1 MDGAST
7 QAFLLCRKRRPLV
20 VTPLAVA
27 ILFVLSGTASAQTA
41 TSSAGLRLE
50 TKIPLGAVRGRIDH
64 MAIDF
69 QRQRLLVAELGNDS
83 VGIVDLKQ
91 SKTIRTIS
99 GLAEPQGVGY
109 APSGDAIYVANA
121 RDGSVRILRG
131 ADFAPSGRIELGSDA
146 DNVRLDADANRV
158 LIGHGGGGI
167 ATIDIAQ
174 QKKVATSQLPAHPES
189 FQIGPQPKR
198 IFVNVPGAHAVV
210 VLDGAT
216 GEQKDKWSVAEGGNF
231 PMALD
236 PANGR
241 VLIVSRNPP
250 RLIAYDKD
258 NGSVIAR
265 TDTCGDS
272 DDLFVDAKRGRVY
285 VSCGAGFID
294 ILETQRDGYRR
305 IGRIATAAGARTS
318 LFVPD
323 LDMLLLAVRAT
334 GSEPAAIWVFR
345 PTP

>member
-1 MDGAST
+1 MDGIST
-7 QAFLLCRKRRPLV
+7 QAVALCRQYRPFVVAQIAVMTLSLLCD
-20 VTPLAVA
+20 AA
-27 ILFVLSGTASAQTA
+27 AAQTS
-41 TSSAGLRLE
+41 TNSAGLRLD

-64 MAIDF
+64 MAIDLA
-69 QRQRLLVAELGNDS
+69 RQRLLVAELGNDS

-91 SKTIRTIS
+91 SKTIHTIG

-109 APSGDAIYVANA
+109 APAADAIYVANA
-121 RDGSVRILRG
+121 RDGSVRIFRG
-131 ADFAPSGRIELGSDA
+131 ADYAPSGRIELGSDA
-146 DNVRLDADANRV
+146 DNVRLDADTNRV
-158 LIGHGGGGI
+158 LIGHGSGAI
-167 ATIDIAQ
+167 STIDLAQ
-174 QKKVATSQLPAHPES
+174 QKKLATSQLPAHPES
-189 FQIGPQPKR
+189 FQIGPAPKR
-198 IFVNVPGAHAVV
+198 IFANVPGAHAVV
-210 VLDGAT
+210 VFDGAT
-216 GEQKDKWSVAEGGNF
+216 GEQKDKWSVPEGGNF
-231 PMALD
+231 PMAID

-258 NGSVIAR
+258 TGSVIAR

-272 DDLFVDAKRGRVY
+272 DDLFVDAKRSRVY

-323 LDMLLLAVRAT
+323 SDMLLLAVRAT
-334 GSEPAAIWVFR
+334 GTEPAAIWVFR

>member
-7 QAFLLCRKRRPLV
+7 QTFLCCRKRWPLV
-20 VTPLAVA
+20 VAPMALT
-27 ILFVLSGTASAQTA
+27 ILSLFCGAASAQTA
-41 TSSAGLRLE
+41 ANSAGLRLE

-64 MAIDF
+64 MAIDL

-91 SKTIRTIS
+91 SKTIHTIG

-109 APSGDAIYVANA
+109 APATDTIYVANA
-121 RDGSVRILRG
+121 RDGSVRIFHG
-131 ADFAPSGRIELGSDA
+131 ADYAPSGRIELGSDA
-146 DNVRLDADANRV
+146 DNIRLDAETNRV
-158 LIGHGGGGI
+158 LIGHGSGAI
-167 ATIDIAQ
+167 AAIDLAQ
-174 QKKVATSQLPAHPES
+174 QKKVSTSQLPAHPES
-189 FQIGPQPKR
+189 FQLWPQPKR

-210 VLDGAT
+210 VLDGTT
-216 GEQKDKWSVAEGGNF
+216 GEQKDKWPVPEGGNF
-231 PMALD
+231 PMAIDL
-236 PANGR
+236 ANGR

-250 RLIAYDKD
+250 RLIAYAED

-272 DDLFVDAKRGRVY
+272 DDLFVDAKRNRVY